1 MIEQELQKINHQLRE
16 IRERMPEY
24 ETVKEHAHRLKVSEM
39 TIYRAIKNGELPAV
53 KIGKQ
58 IRIKIG

>member
-1 MIEQELQKINHQLRE
+1 MLQELQEIRRELRE
-16 IRERMPEY
+16 IKMRLSEY
-24 ETVKEHAHRLKVSEM
+24 ESVKEHAKRMGVSEM
-39 TIYRAIKNGELPAV
+39 TIRRAVKNGELPAV